1 MALGISERLLEKAY
15 GPQDFSYAYRKI
27 DEVQRRQ
34 SAEQRAREQEAQK
47 LYYSNLSDINKQRI
61 GAREIDIPEI
71 MENTNKWSSIEKQ
84 LSSNPNLIRQDPEK
98 YYKLKQEADNNFTKA
113 LTLIRGSRDMAKF
126 ERETLNK
133 MSDPRNMD
141 YYAEGAPNIWKQSVM
156 NQPLSRIRE
165 MGSDDITKYYETQI
179 DGKDFFNSL
188 PTKISGTLQNLKI
201 VDPTFKGA
209 TGEIRM
215 VEYDKMPNIG
225 SIYEQVDVSLDGN
238 LGKKANKFA
247 LQQFESAV
255 KSKDYEKT
263 IARFEDFFDDKNN
276 EGAKAYGLPAKK
288 PFEFNPEGNSR
299 QEFVKY
305 LSAKEFLSRLPRP
318 EEGKAMFGSESARM
332 RYGASL
338 RKGPA
343 APKEAPEIKG
353 LDEEFAVIAKG
364 GEAGAAMAKETSR
377 MFNSIGS
384 SKKLFPFT
392 IITEFQ
398 SQPGYSTGAERAR
411 VDLGTDAS
419 IKDPKNVKKDREK
432 LKKAADK
439 LNEINKQNGFFN
451 SDITENALATG
462 KVMVLTDQLVGG
474 GFVNQ
479 YLNTAGA
486 NSLEYIN
493 SFIKPSQMTAGGK
506 RAGIGERV
514 SVAESP
520 VKLSQPQQ
528 KSIKQSEVAAKAK
541 ASGYT
546 PSEYEALLRKNNV
559 KIIK

>member
-15 GPQDFSYAYRKI
+15 GPQDFSYVYRKI
-27 DEVQRRQ
+27 DEVQKRQ
-34 SAEQRAREQEAQK
+34 SAEQKAREQEAQK

-84 LSSNPNLIRQDPEK
+84 LSSNPNLIRKDPEI
-98 YYKLKQEADNNFTKA
+98 YYRLKQEADSNFNKA
-113 LTLIRGSRDMAKF
+113 LTLIRGSREMAKI

-133 MSDPRNMD
+133 MSDPKNMD
-141 YYAEGAPNIWKQSVM
+141 YFAEGAPSAWKQNVM

-165 MGSDDITKYYETQI
+165 MGSDDVTKYYETQI

-188 PTKISGTLQNLKI
+188 PNKISGTLQNLKI

-209 TGEIRM
+209 PGEIRM

-247 LQQFESAV
+247 LQQFENAV
-255 KSKDYEKT
+255 KSRDYENT
-263 IARFEDFFDDKNN
+263 ISRFENFFDDKNN
-276 EGAKAYGLPAKK
+276 EGARAYGLPAKK

-332 RYGASL
+332 RYGAAL
-338 RKGPA
+338 KQAMGG
-343 APKEAPEIKG
+343 KEKEVPEIKG
-353 LDEEFAVIAKG
+353 LDEEFSVIAKG
-364 GEAGAAMAKETSR
+364 GEEGVAMAKETSR

-392 IITEFQ
+392 IIKKFQ

-411 VDLGTDAS
+411 VDLGEDAS
-419 IKDPKNVKKDREK
+419 ITDPKNVKKDREK

-439 LNEINKQNGFFN
+439 LNEINKKNGFFD

-493 SFIKPSQMTAGGK
+493 SFIKPAQMTAGGK
-506 RAGIGERV
+506 RTGIGERV
-514 SVAESP
+514 SVVEAT
-520 VKLSQPQQ
+520 VKPTTQ
-528 KSIKQSEVAAKAK
+528 KPSSGKKNIK
-541 ASGYT
+541 GF
-546 PSEYEALLRKNNV
+546 
-559 KIIK
+559 

>member
-47 LYYSNLSDINKQRI
+47 LYYSNLSDINKQRA
-61 GAREIDIPEI
+61 GAREVDIPEI

-113 LTLIRGSRDMAKF
+113 LTLIRGSRDMAKI

-141 YYAEGAPNIWKQSVM
+141 YYAEGAPNVWKQSVM

-165 MGSDDITKYYETQI
+165 MGSDDVTKYYETQI

-188 PTKISGTLQNLKI
+188 PNKVSGTLQNLKI

-209 TGEIRM
+209 PGEIRM

-247 LQQFESAV
+247 LQQFENAV
-255 KSKDYEKT
+255 QSRDYENT
-263 IARFEDFFDDKNN
+263 IARFENFFDDKNN
-276 EGAKAYGLPAKK
+276 EGARAYGLPAKK
-288 PFEFNPEGNSR
+288 PFEFNPEGNPR

-318 EEGKAMFGSESARM
+318 EEGKAMFGSESAKM

-353 LDEEFAVIAKG
+353 LDEEFGVIAKG
-364 GEAGAAMAKETSR
+364 GQTGVDMARKTSDY
-377 MFNSIGS
+377 FNSIGFAEQM
-384 SKKLFPFT
+384 FPFT
-392 IITEFQ
+392 IASAFQ
-398 SQPGYSTGAERAR
+398 SEPVYS
-411 VDLGTDAS
+411 VGTELATADADVKGLLS
-419 IKDPKNVKKDREK
+419 IPSPNSEK
-432 LKKAADK
+432 GKAALKKAADK
-439 LNEINKQNGFFN
+439 INEVNKKRGFKD
-451 SDITENALATG
+451 SDITEDALRTG
-462 KVMVLTDQLVGG
+462 KIMILSGQSDKGEDI
-474 GFVNQ
+474 NY
-479 YLNTAGA
+479 YLNTAGK
-486 NSLEYIN
+486 NSLRYIN
-493 SFIKPSQMTAGGK
+493 RRIKAPQMTATQK
-506 RAGIGERV
+506 RGAVGAGV
-514 SVAESP
+514 SAVE
-520 VKLSQPQQ
+520 
-528 KSIKQSEVAAKAK
+528 
-541 ASGYT
+541 T
-546 PSEYEALLRKNNV
+546 EADGLGL
-559 KIIK
+559 